1 MQGSKFGDF
10 HPPNLRVCLGF
21 RVSIFGFPCETSCQ
35 FRNPGY
41 NFPSVQAM
49 PRTGRRAP
57 RKREDFECGAP
68 RSGATADCENKNDGV
83 SLTPSS
89 PARRELILQQQIR
102 VNGRIRAREVRVI
115 LGSTSEQLGV
125 MKLSEAIKRAQ
136 GMGLDLVEVAPTA
149 NPPVCKI
156 VDFGKFR
163 YDISKQEKDK
173 KASGTKLKEIKFR
186 VNIDDHDYLTKIR
199 HGEQFLDKGN
209 KVRVQL
215 QFRGREMAHQEFGM
229 QLMFKVRDDLATMA
243 QVEMEPKTAGRNITM
258 TLSPLPA
265 NKRKRRF
272 SLENETIEE
281 DKDAVTDTASAG

>member
-1 MQGSKFGDF
+1 MGS
-10 HPPNLRVCLGF
+10 
-21 RVSIFGFPCETSCQ
+21 
-35 FRNPGY
+35 
-41 NFPSVQAM
+41 
-49 PRTGRRAP
+49 
-57 RKREDFECGAP
+57 
-68 RSGATADCENKNDGV
+68 SG
-83 SLTPSS
+83 
-89 PARRELILQQQIR
+89 
-102 VNGRIRAREVRVI
+102 
-115 LGSTSEQLGV
+115 EQLGV

-163 YDISKQEKDK
+163 YDISKQIKDK

-199 HGEQFLDKGN
+199 HGEDFLDKGN

-229 QLMFKVRDDLATMA
+229 ELMHKVRDDLVTMA
-243 QVEMEPKTAGRNITM
+243 QVEMEPKAAGRNITM

-272 SLENETIEE
+272 SEPDEELEP
-281 DKDAVTDTASAG
+281 DKDAAGETANA